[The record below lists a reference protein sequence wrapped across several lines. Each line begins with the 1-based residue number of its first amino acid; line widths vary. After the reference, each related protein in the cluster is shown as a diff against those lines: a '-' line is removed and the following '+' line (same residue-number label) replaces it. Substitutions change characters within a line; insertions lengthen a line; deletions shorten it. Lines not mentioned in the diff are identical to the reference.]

1 MIVTMDSFGHDN
13 SEKLISWQLIIKAQI
28 EMTTKAHFPLLVTV
42 RKYNCIKIF
51 FIEGNKLT
59 ILKLISIRVLLLMLF
74 SNVYS

>member
-1 MIVTMDSFGHDN
+1 
-13 SEKLISWQLIIKAQI
+13 
-28 EMTTKAHFPLLVTV
+28 MTTKAHFPLLVTV

-59 ILKLISIRVLLLMLF
+59 ILKLISIRVLLLVLF